1 MDKQKILKQI
11 SVLVICAILGFALSM
26 QLKSVYKNELSTNTT
41 VRNEELRRMLT
52 TEKEKNASLYEQVL
66 QMQETIDTYRESIEQ
81 TGSAYQ
87 GMQMELENAK
97 KLSGLTDVYG
107 PGITVTLE
115 DANAAN
121 MVGPAE
127 YYVIHDSDVRAVVNE
142 LLAAGAEAVSIN
154 GERVVATTAIR
165 CVGPTILVN
174 NVRSS
179 VPFVIK
185 AIGDPLALEGAM
197 NMNGGIVS
205 ELRAYQ
211 NKVTIQRSDRIDM
224 KAYTGALTF
233 NHVTSVKKEES

>member
-41 VRNEELRRMLT
+41 IRTEELRRMLT
-52 TEKEKNASLYEQVL
+52 TEKEKNASLQEQIL
-66 QMQETIDTYRESIEQ
+66 QMQETIDTYRTSIEQ
-81 TGSAYQ
+81 TGSTYQ
-87 GMQMELENAK
+87 GMEMELENAK

-115 DANAAN
+115 DANATN
-121 MVGPAE
+121 VVGPVE

-185 AIGDPLALEGAM
+185 AIGDPLVLEAAM

-205 ELRAYQ
+205 ELRYYQ
-211 NKVTIQRSDRIDM
+211 NKVTIHM

>member
-1 MDKQKILKQI
+1 MGRATVREHWPTQEISCTVKILLYSINITPYSVERSDRLCVGQQI
-11 SVLVICAILGFALSM
+11 GFRLRIPQTVVCLTQTVQLSEHGVLLS
-26 QLKSVYKNELSTNTT
+26 QLLKVSDGSQG
-41 VRNEELRRMLT
+41 
-52 TEKEKNASLYEQVL
+52 QVDL
-66 QMQETIDTYRESIEQ
+66 
-81 TGSAYQ
+81 
-87 GMQMELENAK
+87 
-97 KLSGLTDVYG
+97 
-107 PGITVTLE
+107 
-115 DANAAN
+115 
-121 MVGPAE
+121 
-127 YYVIHDSDVRAVVNE
+127 VVNE

>member
-41 VRNEELRRMLT
+41 IRTEELRRMLT
-52 TEKEKNASLYEQVL
+52 TEKEKNASLQEQIL
-66 QMQETIDTYRESIEQ
+66 QMQETIDTYRTSIEQ
-81 TGSAYQ
+81 TGSTYQ
-87 GMQMELENAK
+87 GMEMELENAK
-97 KLSGLTDVYG
+97 KLAGLTDVYG
-107 PGITVTLE
+107 PGITVTLD
-115 DANAAN
+115 DANGVN
-121 MVGPAE
+121 VVGPAE
-127 YYVIHDSDVRAVVNE
+127 YYIIHDSDVRALVNE

-185 AIGDPLALEGAM
+185 AIGDPLVLEAAM

-205 ELRAYQ
+205 ELRYYQ